1 MMVDPRAILHII
13 LYMVCSSGIMF
24 ANKLILTVY
33 RFPSFMGLALLQT
46 LFTFILLR
54 LFFVSDIQKREPLQ
68 VIRTVFPL
76 SFCYAVDITMGIA
89 GTGTL
94 SLPLFSAL
102 RRISNFFILIG
113 EQIILG
119 TVRPL
124 SVYITVGLMVLGA
137 AVAALGD
144 ITFDPLGYTFVFI
157 NNFSTAGKALLS
169 KSRLRD
175 KGYSSVELLYYN
187 SAFMI
192 PFLLIVTALTSH
204 VFQIINFGFWTNPI
218 FILYFIF
225 SCCSAVLLNYSMLQC
240 THYTSAL
247 TASIVGVIKNIIVT
261 YAGMFIGGDY
271 VFTPTNFIG
280 VTISAVASAMYVAAT
295 YRKQPQESGVEVA
308 VRKVESTVLSVPVVQ
323 DKEQA
328 G

>member
-1 MMVDPRAILHII
+1 
-13 LYMVCSSGIMF
+13 
-24 ANKLILTVY
+24 
-33 RFPSFMGLALLQT
+33 
-46 LFTFILLR
+46 
-54 LFFVSDIQKREPLQ
+54 
-68 VIRTVFPL
+68 
-76 SFCYAVDITMGIA
+76 MGIA

-175 KGYSSVELLYYN
+175 KGYSSIELLYYN

-192 PFLLIVTALTSH
+192 PFLLVVTALTSN
-204 VFQIINFGFWTNPI
+204 VFQIINFSFWTNPI

-271 VFTPTNFIG
+271 VFTPTNFTG
-280 VTISAVASAMYVAAT
+280 VTISAVASAIYVAAT

-308 VRKVESTVLSVPVVQ
+308 ARKMESTVLSVPAVQ